1 MLTVIMACMRK
12 LIRLAASTVPPAVL
26 TPVAMVR
33 QLRTVAGP
41 RARLSTQYRYNQLLP
56 PFAVDALLA
65 ASLLAAAR
73 RAPDGAQGMLLAA
86 LLGAS
91 VACSTLTR
99 SCTCAAGLPSA
110 CCAGRES
117 HPIP

>member
-1 MLTVIMACMRK
+1 MRK
-12 LIRLAASTVPPAVL
+12 LTRLSASTVPPAAL

-56 PFAVDALLA
+56 PFAADALLA

-73 RAPDGAQGMLLAA
+73 RAPDGAQGMLRAVLR
-86 LLGAS
+86 GAS
-91 VACSTLTR
+91 VACR
-99 SCTCAAGLPSA
+99 
-110 CCAGRES
+110 
-117 HPIP
+117 